1 VNLSPTE
8 FIEHTNISMK
18 AKTDVFHLLLFEL
31 IHDDPIAWLAMR
43 DAINKLTPSQ
53 KRYLKKVL
61 E

>member
-1 VNLSPTE
+1 
-8 FIEHTNISMK
+8 MK